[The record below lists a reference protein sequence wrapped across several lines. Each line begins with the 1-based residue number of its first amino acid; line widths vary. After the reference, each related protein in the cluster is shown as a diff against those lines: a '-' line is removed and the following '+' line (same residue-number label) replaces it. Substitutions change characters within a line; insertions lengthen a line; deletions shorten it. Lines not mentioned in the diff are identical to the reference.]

1 MDRTRR
7 ATVNPALKGG
17 VNTLVG
23 VVTALLIGF
32 YQLSHACPPP
42 GVSGEGA
49 GKHEELT
56 VFYAASLRGV
66 MRDLVGAFRQTYSHL
81 GVHEEAGGSRELAYM
96 VAHLKRKADIIF
108 VADPLVIKDLLMPDH
123 ADWYIE
129 FGSNP
134 LVIAYTERSRY
145 GDQITS
151 DNWYQILSRRDVR
164 IGRANEHLSPLGYRT
179 LMAWQLADLHYQ
191 DRVDGR
197 SISEAFSR
205 NCPPAHIRPSEMEIL
220 PSLQSYDLDYIFE
233 YRNIARSQNLKYV
246 ELPDEINL
254 GNPDL
259 AQWYAQAAVQISGK
273 QRGTTMTVTG
283 TPIRYAFAFLKDPA
297 HQCALPLADAAKP
310 DQELAA
316 QCLNHDCDLAKKEW
330 VCILDFVKALFSE
343 EGRQVLEAN
352 GFGYARP
359 VASDPRR
366 LPKELRE
373 FVQSPERHEAPERE
387 LGPLARYPALGSR

>member
-1 MDRTRR
+1 MNRMRRT
-7 ATVNPALKGG
+7 TVNHRLTG
-17 VNTLVG
+17 LVAAFVLG
-23 VVTALLIGF
+23 L
-32 YQLSHACPPP
+32 YQVSYACPPA

-49 GKHEELT
+49 GKHEDLT

-66 MRDLVGAFRQTYSHL
+66 MRDLVGTFRKTYSHL
-81 GVHEEAGGSRELAYM
+81 DVHEEAGGSRELAYM
-96 VAHLKRKADIIF
+96 VAHLKRKADILF

-164 IGRANEHLSPLGYRT
+164 IGRANEHLAPLGYRT
-179 LMAWQLADLHYQ
+179 LMAWQLADLHYK
-191 DRVDGR
+191 DRVDGKR
-197 SISEAFSR
+197 ISEALAQ

-220 PSLQSYDLDYIFE
+220 PPLQSYDLDYIFE
-233 YRNIARSQNLKYV
+233 YRNVARSQNLKYV
-246 ELPDEINL
+246 ELPDEVNL
-254 GNPDL
+254 GNSDL
-259 AQWYAQAAVQISGK
+259 ASWYAQAAVQVSGK
-273 QRGTTMTVTG
+273 QRGTPTTVTG

-297 HQCALPLADAAKP
+297 HQCALPLAGAAKAE
-310 DQELAA
+310 QELAT
-316 QCLNHDCDLAKKEW
+316 QCLNHNCDLTKKQW
-330 VCILDFVKALFSE
+330 VCILDFVKALLND
-343 EGRQVLEAN
+343 EGRQLLEAN

-359 VASDPRR
+359 VASDPSR

-373 FVQSPERHEAPERE
+373 LVQSPEPGEAPGRTP
-387 LGPLARYPALGSR
+387 GPLARHPSPGSP